1 MVLLAA
7 LPLVA
12 ALGLAAL
19 AGWRLGLEWR
29 RALLAALIGCG
40 VVAAI
45 GCEVLSLFQ
54 QLNSTSLVYLWGL
67 TCLALGAW
75 NRDLPARPFCK
86 PPPLDQWERLL
97 ATALGVLAVSVILAA
112 ILPMPNSADGLAYH
126 LPRFRHWL
134 MQGSLEH
141 FPTTIPR
148 QLYMSPGAEYQLL
161 TLWGLTASTR
171 LLACVEVGA
180 WMGCILAASVL
191 AQQLGASRRLQWTT
205 ALLVASQPMG
215 ILQASSTQNN
225 GTGALW
231 LALAVMALFEIRNND
246 INNRSN
252 KKSWGWLLV
261 AAAAVGLSLATK
273 ATTFLFGA
281 PFGIWGAY
289 LLWKH
294 WGKQAWQPAL
304 ATTAIVLL
312 LGAPGFVRNAQVFQ
326 SPFGPESAAYSN
338 APIGPTALA
347 TNIVRNTASHMGAPL
362 PFYNQA
368 LTSAVYLFER
378 IGLPVNGEDF
388 TWRDS
393 DFYVSGEQTEEGFAG
408 APIQFL
414 MMIGALGYSFRRRR
428 RAPLQQ
434 TAFQTLA
441 LCFLAFLL
449 FCLYLRWQPWG
460 TRLTL
465 PLFVIALPAAT
476 VALAK
481 GSRLFVPA
489 ATLCAFFLALPAA
502 LTCELRPLLGA
513 NNIFA
518 STAQQELFR
527 ADPTWSNEHVQVMNA
542 LISDQAQRV
551 GLIADPLALEYRL
564 WALRDA
570 ANATLDFEYVANPF
584 LPLYGPTPAE
594 NWQPPEHIVLMEVPV
609 TEAFEI
615 AGRRYEEVLNGESIA
630 LFKRQSET
638 P

>member
-40 VVAAI
+40 VVAAV

-54 QLNSTSLVYLWGL
+54 QLNGTSMVYLWGI

-86 PPPLDQWERLL
+86 PQPLDRWERLL
-97 ATALGVLAVSVILAA
+97 ATAIGILAISVILAA
-112 ILPMPNSADGLAYH
+112 TLPMPNSADGLAYH
-126 LPRFRHWL
+126 LPRFRHW
-134 MQGSLEH
+134 MIQGSLEH

-161 TLWGLTASTR
+161 TLWALTESTR

-180 WMGCILAASVL
+180 WIGCILAASVL
-191 AQQLGASRRLQWTT
+191 AQQLGASRRLQWAT
-205 ALLVASQPMG
+205 ALFVASQPMG

-231 LALAVMALFEIRNND
+231 LALAVLALLEIRG
-246 INNRSN
+246 SN
-252 KKSWGWLLV
+252 KWGWLII

-281 PFGIWGAY
+281 PFAVWGAY
-289 LLWKH
+289 LLWRH

-304 ATTAIVLL
+304 VTTAIVLV
-312 LGAPGFVRNAQVFQ
+312 LGAPGFVRNAQVFP

-347 TNIVRNTASHMGAPL
+347 TNLVRNTASHMGAPL
-362 PFYNQA
+362 PYYNQA

-378 IGLPVNGEDF
+378 IGLPVNGENL

-393 DFYVSGEQTEEGFAG
+393 DFYVSGAQTEEGFAG

-414 MMIGALGYSFRRRR
+414 LMIGALGYSFRRRQR
-428 RAPLQQ
+428 SPAQQ

-441 LCFLAFLL
+441 LCLAAFLL

-476 VALAK
+476 VVLAK
-481 GSRLFVPA
+481 GPRFLLPTA
-489 ATLCAFFLALPAA
+489 ALCAFCLALPAA

-513 NNIFA
+513 NSIFT

-527 ADPTWSNEHVQVMNA
+527 ADPTWAGEHVQVINA
-542 LISDQAQRV
+542 LVNDQAQRV

-570 ANATLDFEYVANPF
+570 ANATLQFEHVANPF
-584 LPLYGPTPAE
+584 LPLYGPALAE
-594 NWQPPEHIVLMEVPV
+594 DWQPPEHIVLMEVPAADV
-609 TEAFEI
+609 FEI
-615 AGRRYEEVLNGESIA
+615 AGRRYERVLSGAAIA
-630 LFKRQSET
+630 LFKRQNQRL
-638 P
+638 